1 MGPFGIVYLPDAKE
15 QDQNKN
21 TQFEPDPHAV
31 PPLPGRP
38 QIDAS
43 GLLARAVIL
52 SWRCT
57 LAQARAVLVQ
67 CQWMASFLAMTGRRR
82 DDWAGRND
90 HPPSLRGAQR
100 RGNPCLCVIAD
111 GLLRSSH

>member
-43 GLLARAVIL
+43 GLLARMRIV
-52 SWRCT
+52 S
-57 LAQARAVLVQ
+57 
-67 CQWMASFLAMTGRRR
+67 
-82 DDWAGRND
+82 
-90 HPPSLRGAQR
+90 
-100 RGNPCLCVIAD
+100 
-111 GLLRSSH
+111 

>member
-1 MGPFGIVYLPDAKE
+1 MFWAVWAAGLWRPASVASFRCRLSRFLGLAGPAFGHGLGMGPFGIVYLPDAKE

-43 GLLARAVIL
+43 GLLARMRIV
-52 SWRCT
+52 S
-57 LAQARAVLVQ
+57 
-67 CQWMASFLAMTGRRR
+67 
-82 DDWAGRND
+82 
-90 HPPSLRGAQR
+90 
-100 RGNPCLCVIAD
+100 
-111 GLLRSSH
+111 